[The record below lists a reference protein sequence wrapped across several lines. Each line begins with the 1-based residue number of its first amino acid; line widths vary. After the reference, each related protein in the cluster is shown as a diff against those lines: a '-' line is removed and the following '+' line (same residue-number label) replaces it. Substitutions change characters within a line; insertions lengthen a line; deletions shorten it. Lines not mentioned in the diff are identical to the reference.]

1 MRLVS
6 RRKLAKYAAEQLLAG
21 NDAVLEEIAGF
32 LIYEKHEREVEL
44 LARDIEAEL
53 AARGTIVATVESAR
67 ALDAATKDAIK
78 RMLSS
83 NSGMESLS
91 SVEGCSAARASRKDA
106 RSEARVPE
114 TDASDRTAQHVERP
128 DAEVPSDHST
138 KEITVL
144 LRESIDQALIGGFKL
159 RTPTA
164 TLDATIAKKLNDLR
178 AKKI

>member
-53 AARGTIVATVESAR
+53 AKHGTVVATVESAR
-67 ALDAATKDAIK
+67 ALDEATKDAIK
-78 RMLSS
+78 RLLSS
-83 NSGMESLS
+83 NSGM
-91 SVEGCSAARASRKDA
+91 RASRRASRDA
-106 RSEARVPE
+106 RAAEQPSPDDSIRVPE
-114 TDASDRTAQHVERP
+114 KDASSQN
-128 DAEVPSDHST
+128 
-138 KEITVL
+138 INVL

-164 TLDATIAKKLNDLR
+164 TLDATALKKLNDLR

>member
-32 LIYEKHEREVEL
+32 LVYEKHEREVEL

-53 AARGTIVATVESAR
+53 AERGTVVATVESAR
-67 ALDAATKDAIK
+67 ALDAATKDEIK
-78 RMLSS
+78 NLLSS
-83 NSGMESLS
+83 KTN
-91 SVEGCSAARASRKDA
+91 ASNQDVK
-106 RSEARVPE
+106 
-114 TDASDRTAQHVERP
+114 
-128 DAEVPSDHST
+128 
-138 KEITVL
+138 VL

>member
-44 LARDIEAEL
+44 LARDIEVEL
-53 AARGTIVATVESAR
+53 AERGTVVATVESATP
-67 ALDAATKDAIK
+67 LDAATKDAIK
-78 RMLSS
+78 RLLSS
-83 NSGMESLS
+83 NLGMESLT
-91 SVEGCSAARASRKDA
+91 SVEGRSAARASRKDA
-106 RSEARVPE
+106 RSEARAPE
-114 TDASDRTAQHVERP
+114 TDGSGQSVN
-128 DAEVPSDHST
+128 
-138 KEITVL
+138 VL

>member
-21 NDAVLEEIAGF
+21 NDTVLEEIAGF

-44 LARDIEAEL
+44 LARDIEVEL
-53 AARGTIVATVESAR
+53 AERGTVVATVESAR
-67 ALDAATKDAIK
+67 ALDEATKGAIK
-78 RMLSS
+78 KLLAS
-83 NSGMESLS
+83 NSGMRDSRRAS
-91 SVEGCSAARASRKDA
+91 GDARAAEQLSPDDSIRA
-106 RSEARVPE
+106 PE
-114 TDASDRTAQHVERP
+114 TDASSQN
-128 DAEVPSDHST
+128 
-138 KEITVL
+138 INVL
-144 LRESIDQALIGGFKL
+144 LRESIDPTLIGGFKL

>member
-44 LARDIEAEL
+44 LARDIEVEL
-53 AARGTIVATVESAR
+53 AERGTIVVTVESTTS
-67 ALDAATKDAIK
+67 LDEATKGAIRK
-78 RMLSS
+78 LLSS
-83 NSGMESLS
+83 DSGMESLS
-91 SVEGCSAARASRKDA
+91 SVEGRSAARASRKDA

-114 TDASDRTAQHVERP
+114 TDGSDRATQHVERP
-128 DAEVPSDHST
+128 DAEVPSDR
-138 KEITVL
+138 IAQVR
-144 LRESIDQALIGGFKL
+144 LREIIRSELIGGVKIT
-159 RTPTA
+159 TPTQMM
-164 TLDATIAKKLNDLR
+164 DVTIAKKLNDLR

>member
-44 LARDIEAEL
+44 LARDIEVEL
-53 AARGTIVATVESAR
+53 AERGTVVATVESAR

-83 NSGMESLS
+83 NLGM
-91 SVEGCSAARASRKDA
+91 RASRRASRDA
-106 RSEARVPE
+106 RAAEQLSPDDSIRAPE
-114 TDASDRTAQHVERP
+114 TDASSQN
-128 DAEVPSDHST
+128 
-138 KEITVL
+138 INVL

-164 TLDATIAKKLNDLR
+164 TLDATIAKKLTDLR

>member
-1 MRLVS
+1 MRLMS

-44 LARDIEAEL
+44 LARDIEVEL
-53 AARGTIVATVESAR
+53 AERGAIVATVESAR

-83 NSGMESLS
+83 NSGM
-91 SVEGCSAARASRKDA
+91 RASRRASRDA
-106 RSEARVPE
+106 RAAEQPSPDDSIRVPE
-114 TDASDRTAQHVERP
+114 TDASSQN
-128 DAEVPSDHST
+128 
-138 KEITVL
+138 INVL
-144 LRESIDQALIGGFKL
+144 LRESIDLTLIGGFKL
-159 RTPTA
+159 RTPTER
-164 TLDATIAKKLNDLR
+164 LDATVLKKLNDLR